1 MISEKHIFMC
11 KHISFFILFF
21 LQSCNAS
28 RHANEQIISKKNQIL
43 QIPYHPLNNEKDL
56 DILLKEIDT
65 SRIVLLGE
73 ASHGTSEY
81 YTWRTAISKRLIKE
95 KGFSFIAVEGDWPDS
110 YKVNNFIKAEKKD
123 SNAVITLL
131 KEYNRWPTWLWAN
144 YEVASL
150 VGWLNEFNQNRSAK
164 DEIGF
169 YGLDLFNIAEA
180 ANEIMPFLK
189 PSDTAAMNAVKKFQQ
204 CFKPYANDEQQYSKV
219 LSRGII
225 TCKEAANNLWH
236 IVHALAFKKL
246 YTTETDFAMDQ
257 DALVVFDGELYLRTR
272 GNAVDAWNFRD
283 NHMLE
288 TINRILKLYGPNSK
302 AIIWAHNNH
311 VGDAQ
316 YATMHWE
323 GKINLGNL
331 LRYQYGVKNVFII
344 GLGSYIGSVIA
355 AEKWGTAYQEMPIA
369 FADDSSWEQKM
380 HQLNTENK
388 IIICKE
394 LKDKP
399 NMLRWMSHMGI
410 GVIYHP
416 LDRTGI
422 YSLSVIPNRYDAFLF
437 FDHTNALHPIETP
450 VKGKEHLGKNALD
463 Y

>member
-1 MISEKHIFMC
+1 MLEKHIFMRSY
-11 KHISFFILFF
+11 ISFFILFF
-21 LQSCNAS
+21 LLSCNAP
-28 RHANEQIISKKNQIL
+28 RHGNEQIISKKDPTF
-43 QIPYHPLNNEKDL
+43 QIPYYPLKNEKDL
-56 DILLKEIDT
+56 DILVKEIDT

-81 YTWRTAISKRLIKE
+81 YNWRAAISKRLIME
-95 KGFSFIAVEGDWPDS
+95 KGFNFIAVEGDWTDS
-110 YKVNNFIKAEKKD
+110 YKVNNFIKGEKKD

-150 VGWLNEFNQNRSAK
+150 VGWLNEYNQNRPAK
-164 DEIGF
+164 DKIGF
-169 YGLDLFNIAEA
+169 YGLDLFNIAAA
-180 ANEIMPFLK
+180 ANEIMLYLK
-189 PSDTAAMNAVKKFQQ
+189 PTDSAALHAVKSFQQ

-219 LSRGII
+219 GSGRISN
-225 TCKEAANNLWH
+225 CKESANQLLH
-236 IVHALAFKKL
+236 IIHSLAIKPSQ
-246 YTTETDFAMDQ
+246 TETDFAIEQ
-257 DALVVFDGELYLRTR
+257 DAQVVFDGELYLRTR
-272 GNAVDAWNFRD
+272 GNPVDGWNFRD

-288 TINRILKLYGPNSK
+288 TINRILKLYGPTSK

-311 VGDAQ
+311 LGDAQ
-316 YATMHWE
+316 YATMIWE
-323 GKINLGNL
+323 GKTNLGNM
-331 LRYQYGVKNVFII
+331 LRHQYGVKNVFIV
-344 GLGSYIGSVIA
+344 GFGSYSGSIIA
-355 AEKWGTAYQEMPIA
+355 AEKWGTPYKTMPVA
-369 FADDSSWEQKM
+369 LADDSTWEQKM

-399 NMLRWMSHMGI
+399 SMLRWMSHIGI
-410 GVIYHP
+410 GVTYHP

-450 VKGKEHLGKNALD
+450 VKGKEPLGKNALD

>member
-1 MISEKHIFMC
+1 MSR
-11 KHISFFILFF
+11 HISVFIFYF
-21 LQSCNAS
+21 LLSCNAS
-28 RHANEQIISKKNQIL
+28 HHDIEPIIFKKDPAL
-43 QIPYHPLNNEKDL
+43 QISYHPFNNEKDL

-81 YTWRTAISKRLIKE
+81 YNWRAAISKLLIKE
-95 KGFSFIAVEGDWPDS
+95 KGFSFIAVEGDWTDS

-150 VGWLNEFNQNRSAK
+150 VGWLNEYNQNRSAK
-164 DEIGF
+164 DKIGF

-180 ANEIMPFLK
+180 ANDLK
-189 PSDTAAMNAVKKFQQ
+189 LYLRPADSTALQAVKSFQE
-204 CFKPYANDEQQYSKV
+204 CFKPYANDEQKYSKDV
-219 LSRGII
+219 SRQIAN
-225 TCKEAANNLWH
+225 CKDIANHLLRMIHSLGFKPSQTEAD
-236 IVHALAFKKL
+236 LAI
-246 YTTETDFAMDQ
+246 EQNAQ
-257 DALVVFDGELYLRTR
+257 VVFDGELYWRTR
-272 GNAVDAWNFRD
+272 GNAVDAWNLRD

-288 TINRILKLYGPNSK
+288 TINRILKLYGNKSK

-311 VGDAQ
+311 VGDVQ
-316 YATMHWE
+316 Y
-323 GKINLGNL
+323 GKMIPGGKTSLGNM
-331 LRYQYGVKNVFII
+331 LRYQYGVKNVFIV
-344 GLGSYIGSVIA
+344 GFGSYSGSIIA
-355 AEKWGTAYQEMPIA
+355 AEKWGAPYKKTQIA
-369 FADDSSWEQKM
+369 FADDSTWEQKM
-380 HQLNTENK
+380 HQLNPVNK
-388 IIICKE
+388 IIICTE
-394 LKDKP
+394 LKDNP
-399 NMLRWMSHMGI
+399 IMLRWMYHMGI

-437 FDHTNALHPIETP
+437 FDHTNALHPIEKR
-450 VKGKEHLGKNALD
+450 VKGKEPLS

>member
-1 MISEKHIFMC
+1 MLEKHIFMNR
-11 KHISFFILFF
+11 HISVFLLFF
-21 LQSCNAS
+21 LLSCNAS
-28 RHANEQIISKKNQIL
+28 RHGIEPIISKKDPTL
-43 QIPYHPLNNEKDL
+43 QISYHPFNNEKDL

-81 YTWRTAISKRLIKE
+81 YTWRAAISERLIKE
-95 KGFSFIAVEGDWPDS
+95 KGFSFIAVEGDWTDS

-123 SNAVITLL
+123 SIAVITLL
-131 KEYNRWPTWLWAN
+131 KEYNRWPTWIWAN
-144 YEVASL
+144 YEVASF
-150 VGWLNEFNQNRSAK
+150 VGWLNEYNQNRSAK
-164 DEIGF
+164 DKIGF

-180 ANEIMPFLK
+180 AYEIMLYLK
-189 PSDTAAMNAVKKFQQ
+189 STDSAALQAVKSFQQ

-219 LSRGII
+219 LSRGIAN
-225 TCKEAANNLWH
+225 CKESANHLWQT
-236 IVHALAFKKL
+236 VHSLAFKKSL
-246 YTTETDFAMDQ
+246 KTEADFAMEQ
-257 DALVVFDGELYLRTR
+257 DALVAFDGELYLRTR
-272 GNAVDAWNFRD
+272 GNAVDGWNFRD

-302 AIIWAHNNH
+302 VIIWAHNNH

-316 YATMHWE
+316 YATMHWS
-323 GKINLGNL
+323 GKTNLGNL
-331 LRYQYGVKNVFII
+331 LRYQYGEKNVFIV
-344 GLGSYIGSVIA
+344 GLGCYSGSVIA
-355 AEKWGTAYQEMPIA
+355 AEKWGASYQKMPIA
-369 FADDSSWEQKM
+369 LADDSTWEQKM
-380 HQLNTENK
+380 HQINTENK

-399 NMLRWMSHMGI
+399 TMLRWISHMGI
-410 GVIYHP
+410 GVTYHP

-437 FDHTNALHPIETP
+437 FDHTNALHPIATP
-450 VKGKEHLGKNALD
+450 VKGKEPLGRNPLD

>member
-1 MISEKHIFMC
+1 MFISRGLL
-11 KHISFFILFF
+11 FFILLF
-21 LQSCNAS
+21 LLSCNIP
-28 RHANEQIISKKNQIL
+28 RHANEKIISKKDTTF
-43 QIPYHPLNNEKDL
+43 QIPYHPLNNEGDL
-56 DILLKEIDT
+56 DILLKAIDT

-81 YTWRTAISKRLIKE
+81 YNWRAAISKRLIIE
-95 KGFSFIAVEGDWPDS
+95 KGFSFIAVEGDWTDS
-110 YKVNNFIKAEKKD
+110 YKVNNFIKGEKKD
-123 SNAVITLL
+123 SNAVTTLL

-150 VGWLNEFNQNRSAK
+150 VSWLNKYNQDRSAK
-164 DEIGF
+164 GKIGF

-180 ANEIMPFLK
+180 ANEIMLYLK
-189 PSDTAAMNAVKKFQQ
+189 PTDSAALGAAKSFQQ

-219 LSRGII
+219 LSNGIPN
-225 TCKEAANNLWH
+225 CEESASHLWQ
-236 IVHALAFKKL
+236 IVHSLSFTQSHPEA
-246 YTTETDFAMDQ
+246 DFAMEQ
-257 DALVVFDGELYLRTR
+257 DALVAFDGELYLRMR
-272 GNAVDAWNFRD
+272 GNAADAWNFRD

-288 TINRILKLYGPNSK
+288 TINRILKLYGPTSK

-316 YATMHWE
+316 YATLIWE
-323 GKINLGNL
+323 GKTNLGNM
-331 LRYQYGVKNVFII
+331 LRHQYGINNVFIV
-344 GLGSYIGSVIA
+344 GFGSYSGSIIA
-355 AEKWGTAYQEMPIA
+355 AEKWGTPYKKMLVA
-369 FADDSSWEQKM
+369 FADDSTWEQKL
-380 HQLNTENK
+380 HQINTENK

-410 GVIYHP
+410 GVTYHP

-422 YSLSVIPNRYDAFLF
+422 YSLSVIPDRYDAFLF

-450 VKGKEHLGKNALD
+450 VKGKEPLGKNALD